1 VPQSVSTTIA
11 RARIALNR
19 VERLIAH
26 HRFENAPQSLSVLR
40 RDIVQANRAAADQL
54 GLPPN
59 DPESDEPPGPGAVFA
74 GLRLDHLVTIHLV
87 SLLDGVTNA
96 DVVRSLR
103 DTLLRTQRSRDAML
117 GTVIAL
123 PPEGARADYD
133 DGMADTLGMYPAEEN
148 LITTAL
154 LAFELTD
161 SARIG
166 LTHLLARVQ
175 ATDAK
180 VDAVWGGGE

>member
-1 VPQSVSTTIA
+1 
-11 RARIALNR
+11 
-19 VERLIAH
+19 
-26 HRFENAPQSLSVLR
+26 
-40 RDIVQANRAAADQL
+40 
-54 GLPPN
+54 
-59 DPESDEPPGPGAVFA
+59 
-74 GLRLDHLVTIHLV
+74 
-87 SLLDGVTNA
+87 
-96 DVVRSLR
+96 
-103 DTLLRTQRSRDAML
+103 ML